1 MKRFITRK
9 KYNIYK
15 VKLFIFFVIFLFSI
29 FFSLRLLNKVNDDSL
44 VNYLLNNS
52 INNNFNFVDLM
63 NFNLSK
69 PDSIIQNTISSING
83 LSEVVPVVN
92 NDSNK
97 DPLIYIYNTHQS
109 EEYLAG
115 NLANYNI
122 SPGVYMASN
131 ILKKELEKY
140 NIYSIVEDDNIKD
153 LLNKNGWGYNNS
165 YKASRIWLNNIRE
178 EYLSIKYFIDLH
190 RDSVSQRVT
199 IGDKSYAKIMFV
211 LGMNYDT
218 YEENEKI
225 MLDLNE
231 FLNDNYYGIS
241 RDILY
246 AKKNTFNQDI
256 SSGVILIEIGGNES
270 SLEEVYNSVVV
281 LAEAISNTLG
291 GY

>member
-15 VKLFIFFVIFLFSI
+15 IKLFIFFVIFLFSI
-29 FFSLRLLNKVNDDSL
+29 FFSLKLLNKINDNSL

-52 INNNFNFVDLM
+52 VSNNFNFVDLM

-69 PDSIIQNTISSING
+69 PDSIIQNTISSVTG

-122 SPGVYMASN
+122 SPSVYMASN

-178 EYLSIKYFIDLH
+178 EYPSIKYFIDLH

-199 IGDKSYAKIMFV
+199 IGDKGYAKIMFV

-256 SSGVILIEIGGNES
+256 SSGVILIEVGGNES

>member
-15 VKLFIFFVIFLFSI
+15 IKLFIFFVIFLFSI
-29 FFSLRLLNKVNDDSL
+29 FFSLKLLNKVNDDSL

-52 INNNFNFVDLM
+52 ISNNFNFVDLM

-69 PDSIIQNTISSING
+69 PDSIIQNTISSVTG

-122 SPGVYMASN
+122 SPSVYMASN

-165 YKASRIWLNNIRE
+165 YKASRIWLNNIKE
-178 EYLSIKYFIDLH
+178 EYPSIKYFIDLH
-190 RDSVSQRVT
+190 RDSVSQSV
-199 IGDKSYAKIMFV
+199 IIDNKSCAKVMFV

-218 YEENEKI
+218 YEKNEKI
-225 MLDLNE
+225 MIDLNNY
-231 FLNDNYYGIS
+231 LNNKYDGIS

-270 SLEEVYNSVVV
+270 SLEEVYNSIII
-281 LAEAISNTLG
+281 LAEAISNILG

>member
-15 VKLFIFFVIFLFSI
+15 IKLFIFFVIFLFSI
-29 FFSLRLLNKVNDDSL
+29 FFSLKLLNKVNDDSL

-52 INNNFNFVDLM
+52 VSNNFNFVDLM

-69 PDSIIQNTISSING
+69 PDSIIQNTISSVTG

-122 SPGVYMASN
+122 SPSVYMASN

-178 EYLSIKYFIDLH
+178 EYPSIKYFIDLH

-199 IGDKSYAKIMFV
+199 IGDKGYAKIMFV

-256 SSGVILIEIGGNES
+256 SSGVILIEVGGNES